1 MTIPMQMA
9 IRLRELP
16 KLAEATWIH
25 FRFMDRK
32 TVTQVVC
39 VSFCAYCTW
48 CSGLDDIF
56 QMCGLIGPISS
67 SAKEDQAG
75 CVSCTISF
83 QGTDVCVWL
92 RFCVLADI
100 LAGAQHRSNI
110 QVVIWGQ
117 ELLRKWVYLRSP
129 GNRAER
135 TTSHA
140 QFSEVLFSPA
150 FFTCRLNLTLIYFK
164 LLNSL
169 KALGNYFLKYT
180 SCLNK
185 AT

>member
-16 KLAEATWIH
+16 KLAEVTWIH
-25 FRFMDRK
+25 FRFLDRK

-39 VSFCAYCTW
+39 VSFCACCTW

-75 CVSCTISF
+75 CASCTISF
-83 QGTDVCVWL
+83 QGTEVCVWV
-92 RFCVLADI
+92 RFRVLTDI
-100 LAGAQHRSNI
+100 LAGAQHRSNT

-117 ELLRKWVYLRSP
+117 ELLRKWCTF
-129 GNRAER
+129 RALATGWACH
-135 TTSHA
+135 TTCTALWGS
-140 QFSEVLFSPA
+140 VLS
-150 FFTCRLNLTLIYFK
+150 C
-164 LLNSL
+164 
-169 KALGNYFLKYT
+169 FLHV
-180 SCLNK
+180 
-185 AT
+185 